1 MCKIRASSL
10 PEKIETMTS
19 DFPGKMRVFPV
30 LTPTFPSVPLKHL
43 AFPPKQNLYL
53 YLWIEQ

>member
-1 MCKIRASSL
+1 MGKIRASSL

-53 YLWIEQ
+53 WIEQ